1 MIKKRDIKAASD
13 AAETILRRMP
23 ILWGQALLPT
33 PKGQREVTRMVA
45 EKQKAVVDGMVAA
58 QMQMMREAMRF
69 WTAYNGLNF
78 VFIVVSM
85 LLISIFSTNVVAYFN
100 PKGIQEICTLLKVAV
115 FIPVLQA
122 ITIPLKQLVLGSN
135 KQSKYVKITMIVTIL
150 SLLLIVIITP
160 IYKVFGVLIALIL
173 TELLTAL
180 IFYFTIKNDLFVR
193 SS

>member
-69 WTAYNGLNF
+69 WTAPFAVTTKNAATR
-78 VFIVVSM
+78 I
-85 LLISIFSTNVVAYFN
+85 TNAATAPAHKTVRANVKRLRK
-100 PKGIQEICTLLKVAV
+100 KG
-115 FIPVLQA
+115 
-122 ITIPLKQLVLGSN
+122 
-135 KQSKYVKITMIVTIL
+135 
-150 SLLLIVIITP
+150 
-160 IYKVFGVLIALIL
+160 
-173 TELLTAL
+173 
-180 IFYFTIKNDLFVR
+180 
-193 SS
+193 